1 LINIGHDREGKT
13 EPFDVRGQPRWIG
26 KRHDRNLCSSEFI
39 ESLAH
44 GNDMFLTRQSS
55 QVTMQ
60 NQHEGYVPNAMIVG
74 VPRP

>member
-1 LINIGHDREGKT
+1 LINIRHDRERET
-13 EPFDVRGQPRWIG
+13 EPFDVRGQSRWIG

-44 GNDMFLTRQSS
+44 GDDVFLTRQSS
-55 QVTMQ
+55 QVPMQ
-60 NQHEGYVPNAMIVG
+60 NQHEGHVPHAMIVG